1 MKMFMADINRIKRR
15 YGFVKEVEPTDSK
28 SELKHIVM
36 TKHLAQGPWYKCSK
50 GTSNHEASN

>member
-15 YGFVKEVEPTDSK
+15 YGFAMEVEATDSK
-28 SELKHIVM
+28 SELKDIVM

-50 GTSNHEASN
+50 GTSYHEISK